1 MLTASLLLAPAAAL
15 ATGPVVTT
23 ASGKLQ
29 GVAIDGVES
38 FKGIPF
44 AAPPVGPLRWRAPQ
58 PAPGW
63 HGVRQADAFGS
74 DCMQQPFAG
83 DDAPLTTRPAEDCL
97 YLNVWRPAGSAGKK
111 LPVAVWIYG
120 GGYMNGG
127 TSPDIYSGKQFAKG
141 GVIYVSANYRLGRF
155 GFFGFPELSR
165 LDADRGML
173 GNYGYMD
180 QVTALKWVQANI
192 AAFGGDPAQVT
203 IFGNSAGGDSVHF
216 LLTSPAAQGLFA
228 RAIVQSG
235 GGRGLLMGPRSLRD
249 DRPDA
254 PSAETLGVRFAQRMN
269 ITGTGEAALA
279 ALRALPAEK
288 VTDGLNLVRRS
299 DDASGPM
306 VDGVLLADAP
316 GTVYAAARQ
325 AKVPLMI
332 GATSGDIGD
341 SRAGSKDAV
350 FRAFREHAQQARRV
364 YDPDGKKDL
373 ALLNAE
379 VGIDRMMVEPARFV
393 AAEFTRQGIPAY
405 LFRFSYTATPRRPT
419 SPYGAPHAT
428 EIPFITDTV
437 SARYG
442 AGATAQ
448 DHAVAKIMHAYWLN
462 FAKTGN
468 PNGPGGDGRM
478 LPAWPAYAPAKDWLM
493 HFTADGK
500 AQPGADPAKARLD
513 LAAEVARS
521 PAK

>member
-1 MLTASLLLAPAAAL
+1 MLLLAPAVAL
-15 ATGPVVTT
+15 AAGPLVTT

-29 GVAIDGVES
+29 GASGDGVES
-38 FKGIPF
+38 FRGIPF

-58 PAPGW
+58 PAAGW
-63 HGVRQADAFGS
+63 SGVRQAGAFGH

-83 DDAPLTTRPAEDCL
+83 DDAPLTTTPAEDCL
-97 YLNVWRPAGSAGKK
+97 YLNVWRPAGSEGKK
-111 LPVAVWIYG
+111 LPVMVWIYG

-127 TSPDIYSGKQFAKG
+127 TSPDIYSGKRFAQG

-165 LDADRGML
+165 QDADHGLL

-180 QVTALKWVQANI
+180 QIAALKWVQANI
-192 AAFGGDPAQVT
+192 GAFGGDPAQVT
-203 IFGNSAGGDSVHF
+203 VFGNSAGGDSVHF

-235 GGRGLLMGPRSLRD
+235 GGRGALMGTRRLRD

-254 PSAETLGVRFAQRMN
+254 PSAETLGLRFARRMN
-269 ITGTGEAALA
+269 ITGTGETALA
-279 ALRALPAEK
+279 ALRALPADK
-288 VTDGLNLVRRS
+288 VTDGLNLARRS
-299 DDASGPM
+299 DDAGGPM
-306 VDGVLLADAP
+306 IDGVLMADVP
-316 GTVYAAARQ
+316 GAVVAAARQ

-341 SRAGSKDAV
+341 SRAASKDAL
-350 FRAFREHAQQARRV
+350 FRAFGAHAQQARKA

-373 ALLNAE
+373 RQLNAE
-379 VGIDRMMVEPARFV
+379 VGSDRMMAEPARFV
-393 AAEFTRQGIPAY
+393 AAEFTRQGLPAY
-405 LFRFSYTATPRRPT
+405 VFWFSYTATPRRPT

-442 AGATAQ
+442 TAATAQ
-448 DHAVAKIMHAYWLN
+448 DQAVAKIMHAYWLN

-468 PNGPGGDGRM
+468 PNGRGGDGGI
-478 LPAWPAYAPAKDWLM
+478 LPAWPAYAPGKDWLM
-493 HFTADGK
+493 DFTADGQ
-500 AQPGADPAKARLD
+500 ARQMADPWKARLD
-513 LAAEVARS
+513 VTAAVAGS
-521 PAK
+521 PAD